1 MMSVAGLA
9 TAYLFV
15 ALHLVPTGH
24 PPTVAM
30 GAVAWNYTTILNI
43 IALIGFAVLYW
54 LYRNRERFGGGTGYA
69 QAPVCGMQVEIAAA
83 PARAVHDGQRF
94 SFCSDH
100 CQARFTAAP
109 HRYTTAPARGNTV
122 AADADSTAVTTVQG
136 DS

>member
-1 MMSVAGLA
+1 MIVLLALVLPRVFLRGDVENARAGL
-9 TAYLFV
+9 
-15 ALHLVPTGH
+15 
-24 PPTVAM
+24 
-30 GAVAWNYTTILNI
+30 
-43 IALIGFAVLYW
+43 
-54 LYRNRERFGGGTGYA
+54 
-69 QAPVCGMQVEIAAA
+69 
-83 PARAVHDGQRF
+83 RAVHDGQRF